1 MYKFTTLK
9 SNKYT
14 VLYLCFLLFFGIN
27 FSFAQDNTP
36 SLPFIEAISEL
47 ENRFDVKFSYNSKT
61 AKRIT
66 VSKPLENS
74 TFAEILNAFT
84 AQENITFT
92 IINERYLTVQFPKRL
107 VPFCATFINTQTGKP
122 INVIAIANNKTYITN
137 KGGVLNIDAIAD
149 DQVLQVYLN
158 DLFIKEIVIHSAVEN
173 TKGTCPFIF
182 INTRYINKLPTVT
195 LSNYIAKG
203 IEKTNK
209 GAVTIKKDDFE
220 ILPNLIEPD
229 VLQIAQVL
237 PGIESFNETA
247 SNINIRGGASDE
259 VNILWNDIRM
269 YQSGHFFGL
278 ISALNPNLIDTVII
292 YKNGTH
298 PRYSEGVSGVLHMY
312 PTSTIDPE
320 IDGGVGV
327 NLSSANAF
335 IKIPISNTFAIHA
348 SGRTAINNGI
358 GNPIYKSFFKR
369 TFQNTEITNLNTAS
383 TEALRTTDENFNF
396 YDISI
401 SALWDITPK
410 DKLNYHFMTINNS
423 LEFTE
428 RLFMDE
434 VSTATFNK
442 LKQNTLLGGFNYR
455 RDWTSNISTMFHYS
469 NSTYKADAQN
479 KQIELLSQGSQR
491 NQVKE
496 QTLKFD
502 ASYRVNDQF
511 SIEVGFQHTDTSI
524 DDTRVLE
531 SSPIPEVSK
540 TRGISNGFYAQGLG
554 YLFDNKTT
562 VTFGARATNLSNFET
577 QLEPRLN
584 ISHSIKKHWNA
595 FIAAEKKHQ
604 SVLQFTARENQ
615 LLAIENKQWFVAN
628 TAQNPLIK
636 SSQVSFGTDYASKGW
651 TLSAEAFLKKVDG
664 INTRNLGFR
673 NQLQN
678 TQAIGNYTAKGVELS
693 MGKKI
698 KNLSTWLSYT
708 NINSSYEFET
718 LAPQEFPANFN
729 VNHVLK
735 AIATYTI
742 NAFTISAGANYH
754 SGLPYTT
761 PVNDAAITDTNN
773 NTQIQYNSPNNDIL
787 KPYFRTNISAIYKA
801 RLDDTFNTRINLS
814 LLNIFDTKNELSSYY
829 RIETD
834 NDGAEYINR
843 ITQFSL
849 GFTPNI
855 SVQLLF

>member
-1 MYKFTTLK
+1 MTLK
-9 SNKYT
+9 NNKYST
-14 VLYLCFLLFFGIN
+14 LHLCFLLFFGIN
-27 FSFAQDNTP
+27 FSFAQDTTKTI
-36 SLPFIEAISEL
+36 PFTEAISQL
-47 ENRFDVKFSYNSKT
+47 ENIFDVKFSYNSKV

-66 VSKPLENS
+66 VSSPAKNNTLS
-74 TFAEILNAFT
+74 EILNSFT
-84 AQENITFT
+84 VEENITFT
-92 IINERYLTVQFPKRL
+92 IINERYLTVQFSKKL

-122 INVIAIANNKTYITN
+122 INVIATANNKTYFAN

-149 DQVLQVYLN
+149 DEVLQVYLD
-158 DLFIKEIVIHSAVEN
+158 DLFVKEIVIYSAAEN
-173 TKGTCPFIF
+173 TIGTCPFIF
-182 INTRYINKLPTVT
+182 INTQFINQLPTVT

-209 GAVTIKKDDFE
+209 GAVTIKKNNFE
-220 ILPNLIEPD
+220 ILPSLIEPD
-229 VLQIAQVL
+229 VLQIAQAL
-237 PGIESFNETA
+237 PGIESYDETA

-259 VNILWNDIRM
+259 VTILWNDIRM

-278 ISALNPNLIDTVII
+278 ISALNPNLIDNVII

-312 PTSTIDPE
+312 PTNTIDPE

-335 IKIPISNTFAIHA
+335 IKVPISTTFAIHA

-358 GNPIYKSFFKR
+358 GNPIYKSFFER
-369 TFQNTEITNLNTAS
+369 TFQNTEITNLNNTA
-383 TEALRTTDENFNF
+383 TEALRTTDENFSF

-410 DKLNYHFMTINNS
+410 DKLNYHFMTISNG
-423 LEFTE
+423 LEFKE
-428 RLFMDE
+428 RLFIND
-434 VSTATFNK
+434 VSTATFNE
-442 LKQNTLLGGFNYR
+442 LKQKTLLGGFNYK
-455 RDWTSNISTMFHYS
+455 RDWTSNISTIFHYS

-479 KQIELLSQGSQR
+479 KQIELATEASQR

-502 ASYRVNDQF
+502 ASYNINDQF
-511 SIEVGFQHTDTSI
+511 SVEGGFQHTDTSV
-524 DDTRVLE
+524 DDTHVLD
-531 SSPIPEVSK
+531 SNSIPVLSK
-540 TRGISNGFYAQGLG
+540 ARGISNGFYLQGIG
-554 YLFDNKTT
+554 CLFDNKTT
-562 VTFGARATNLSNFET
+562 ITFGGRATNLSNFET
-577 QLEPRLN
+577 QLEPRIN
-584 ISHSIKKHWNA
+584 ISHNIKKHWNA

-604 SVLQFTARENQ
+604 SILQFTARENQ
-615 LLAIENKQWFVAN
+615 LLAIENKQWLIADG
-628 TAQNPLIK
+628 TQNPLVRSTQI
-636 SSQVSFGTDYASKGW
+636 SFGTDYARKGW
-651 TLSAEAFLKKVDG
+651 TLSAEAFLKKVAG

-678 TQAIGNYTAKGVELS
+678 TQAIGNYTANGIELS
-693 MGKKI
+693 IGKKV

-718 LAPQEFPANFN
+718 LAPQEFRANFN

-735 AIATYTI
+735 AIATYAI
-742 NAFTISAGANYH
+742 KSFTIAAGANYH

-761 PVNDAAITDTNN
+761 PLNDTAITNTNS
-773 NTQIQYNSPNNDIL
+773 TAQIQYNSPNNELL
-787 KPYFRTNISAIYKA
+787 KPYFRTNISAIYNA
-801 RLDDTFNTRINLS
+801 RLDDTFNARINLA

-829 RIETD
+829 RIET
-834 NDGAEYINR
+834 NNEGAAYINR